1 MGINDFKSLFS
12 FAEIFSPLILC
23 LLLLL
28 IIRLVLEKLN
38 KQKCK
43 IMLLY
48 SALFEVC
55 ALTNSEAGML
65 RIINDNRDNIEIRII
80 PEPASECSAYCWKCI
95 AGTYSK
101 NQKHE
106 VNLAFSSGDF
116 CGNQYFTVAGTTGG
130 FLFNGR
136 CRNLNVFKNYEI
148 RFLDSFLGID
158 CISKEI

>member
-1 MGINDFKSLFS
+1 MKI
-12 FAEIFSPLILC
+12 IFD
-23 LLLLL
+23 
-28 IIRLVLEKLN
+28 

-65 RIINDNRDNIEIRII
+65 RIINDNRDNIEIRVI
-80 PEPASECSAYCWKCI
+80 PEPASESSTYCWKCI
-95 AGTYSK
+95 AGMSSR

-106 VNLAFSSGDF
+106 VNLAFSSDNF
-116 CGNQYFTVAGTTGG
+116 RGNQYFTVLGTTGG

-136 CRNLNVFKNYEI
+136 CGNLSVFKNYEI
-148 RFLDSFLGID
+148 HFLESFLGID
-158 CISKEI
+158 CISKEF